1 MSLFNR
7 MIDALKF
14 TLMAVILSFVVFIAY
29 SLEKKLVSKMRDVK
43 GSQGV
48 SYQEPKLYKS
58 GDTDPWR
65 A

>member
-29 SLEKKLVSKMRDVK
+29 SLEKKLISKMRDAK
-43 GSQGV
+43 GSQGI
-48 SYQEPKLYKS
+48 SYQEVKLCKAY
-58 GDTDPWR
+58 DTDPGQI
-65 A
+65 